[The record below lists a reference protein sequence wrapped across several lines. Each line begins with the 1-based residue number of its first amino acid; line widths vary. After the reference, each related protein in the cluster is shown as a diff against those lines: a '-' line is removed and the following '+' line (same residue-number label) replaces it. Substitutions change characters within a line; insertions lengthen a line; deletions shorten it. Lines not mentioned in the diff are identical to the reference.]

1 MQYNIL
7 ADCYTDALHSSNLN
21 QSHLDFKIRAPKICN
36 EIRASK
42 ADIICL
48 CEVDHYDDCYGPLLT
63 EMGYKIH
70 SVSRRGLDSVLIA
83 YNPTKFEYVRH
94 QTIQHDDL
102 CDKFPPIKP
111 GLANDFQRGN
121 CAIVVVL
128 KHLNSGKVL

>member
-1 MQYNIL
+1 
-7 ADCYTDALHSSNLN
+7 
-21 QSHLDFKIRAPKICN
+21 
-36 EIRASK
+36 
-42 ADIICL
+42 
-48 CEVDHYDDCYGPLLT
+48 
-63 EMGYKIH
+63 MGYKVH

-128 KHLNSGKVL
+128 KHLNSGKLL